1 MLPRFV
7 SDYRISLLISIF
19 AYVAM
24 ATAWSFF
31 SGTTRYISLATS
43 AFIGIGVY
51 AVTLSIDRV
60 PLALGLALAAL
71 AGFLVALVVGLSTLR
86 LQGVYFVIF
95 TFGLAELI
103 KQLVTWYE
111 VNRNKNLMRLVFA
124 DVSNVFLYEALLAI
138 AVVTVAGSWLAGR
151 TRLGFALRAIGEDET
166 VARHTGVNTTLVKV
180 ASLRAHRLGHRA
192 DGRDPVAALLLHRSE
207 HRLQLRLVLPGADHV
222 AARGSGTRLGPAARR
237 DSARAPLRV
246 PGGHVSPSLRHR
258 ARPLLRGH
266 RLLSPRRRGPLARA
280 GGSGSGRADR
290 GVTVAGAGIL
300 LRVSGLRK
308 AFGGLVAVRDL
319 TFDVP
324 AGAIVGLIG
333 PNGSGKTTV
342 LNLIT
347 GEIAAR

>member
-1 MLPRFV
+1 VAEPRRSRWWLTGAALALVVLAMLPRFV

-31 SGTTRYISLATS
+31 SGATRYISLATS
-43 AFIGIGVY
+43 AFVGIGVY
-51 AVTLSIDRV
+51 AVTLSIDRM

-124 DVSNVFLYEALLAI
+124 DVSNVFLYEVLLAV
-138 AVVTVAGSWLAGR
+138 AVLTVAGSWLAGR

-180 ASLRAHRLGHRA
+180 LVFALTASVIALTGAVLSLRYSYIDPNIAFNSAWSFQVLIMSLLGGAGRA
-192 DGRDPVAALLLHRSE
+192 WGPLLGVIP
-207 HRLQLRLVLPGADHV
+207 LVLLSEFLA
-222 AARGSGTRLGPAARR
+222 GTFPHHFGIALG
-237 DSARAPLRV
+237 LCFV
-246 PGGHVSPSLRHR
+246 VIVFYLPGGV
-258 ARPLLRGH
+258 ARWLERVND
-266 RLLSPRRRGPLARA
+266 RRV
-280 GGSGSGRADR
+280 GR
-290 GVTVAGAGIL
+290 T
-300 LRVSGLRK
+300 
-308 AFGGLVAVRDL
+308 
-319 TFDVP
+319 
-324 AGAIVGLIG
+324 
-333 PNGSGKTTV
+333 
-342 LNLIT
+342 
-347 GEIAAR
+347 AA

>member
-1 MLPRFV
+1 VGEPRRSRWWLTGAALALVVLAMLPRFV

-31 SGTTRYISLATS
+31 SGATRYISLATS
-43 AFIGIGVY
+43 AFVGIGVY
-51 AVTLSIDRV
+51 AVTLSIDRM
-60 PLALGLALAAL
+60 PLALGLALAVL

-166 VARHTGVNTTLVKV
+166 VARHTGIDTTLVKV
-180 ASLRAHRLGHRA
+180 LVFALTASVIALTGAILSLRYSYIDPNIAFNSAWSFQVLIMSLLGGAGRA
-192 DGRDPVAALLLHRSE
+192 WGPLLGVIP
-207 HRLQLRLVLPGADHV
+207 LVLLSEFLA
-222 AARGSGTRLGPAARR
+222 GTFPHHFGIALG
-237 DSARAPLRV
+237 LCFV
-246 PGGHVSPSLRHR
+246 VIVFYLPGGV
-258 ARPLLRGH
+258 ARWLERVREG
-266 RLLSPRRRGPLARA
+266 RA
-280 GGSGSGRADR
+280 GR
-290 GVTVAGAGIL
+290 T
-300 LRVSGLRK
+300 
-308 AFGGLVAVRDL
+308 
-319 TFDVP
+319 
-324 AGAIVGLIG
+324 
-333 PNGSGKTTV
+333 
-342 LNLIT
+342 
-347 GEIAAR
+347 AA